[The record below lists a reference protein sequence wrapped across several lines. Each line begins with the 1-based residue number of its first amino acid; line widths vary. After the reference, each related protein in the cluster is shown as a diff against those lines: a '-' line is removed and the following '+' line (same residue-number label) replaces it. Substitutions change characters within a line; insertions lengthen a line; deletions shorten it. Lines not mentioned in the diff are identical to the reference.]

1 MKEILTEW
9 FTHGSVGS
17 WLLPTFQFTDALDI
31 FLVAVLFYEILRW
44 VRKTKAW
51 VLIKGI
57 IIVLVIWL
65 LASVMELNMA
75 IWILESTLSVGIL
88 AVVIIF
94 QPELR
99 RALEQLGQGNFF
111 TRFFGEEKEVKAVIT
126 EEAVENIVQSMVAM
140 SAVKTG
146 ALIAVEQT
154 VQLDEYEQTGLPVD
168 ANITSQLIIN
178 IFEKN
183 TPLHDGAMIIRQ
195 NRILAATCYL
205 PLSQNNDISKD
216 LGTRHRAALGLS
228 EVSDA
233 KVFLVSEETGTM
245 SMAYKGEIYRRITP
259 EFIRHELLGDETPH
273 KTKVQVVKEKILKET
288 HLIDRFSK
296 KKGE

>member
-1 MKEILTEW
+1 MKEILMEW
-9 FTHGSVGS
+9 FSNGSIGS
-17 WLLPTFQFTDALDI
+17 WMLPTFQFTDALDI
-31 FLVAVLFYEILRW
+31 LLVAALFYEILRW

-51 VLIKGI
+51 ALVKGI
-57 IIVLVIWL
+57 ITVLVIWL
-65 LASVMELNMA
+65 LASLMELNMA

-88 AVVIIF
+88 AVVVIF

-99 RALEQLGQGNFF
+99 RALEQLGQGDIF
-111 TRFFGEEKEVKAVIT
+111 TRFFGKEKEVSAEIT
-126 EEAVENIVQSMVAM
+126 EEAAENIIQSMMSM

-154 VQLDEYEQTGLPVD
+154 VQLDEFEQTGLPVD

-205 PLSQNNDISKD
+205 PLSQNSDISKD

-233 KVFLVSEETGTM
+233 KVFIVSEETGTM
-245 SMAYKGEIYRRITP
+245 SMAYQGQIYREITP
-259 EFIRHELLGDETPH
+259 EFIRRELLGSETPH
-273 KTKVQVVKEKILKET
+273 KTKVQVVKDRILKET
-288 HLIDRFSK
+288 HLKDRFTK
-296 KKGE
+296 KKER

>member
-9 FTHGSVGS
+9 FANGAIGS
-17 WLLPTFQFTDALDI
+17 WMLPTFQFTDALDI
-31 FLVAVLFYEILRW
+31 LLVAALFYEVMRW
-44 VRKTKAW
+44 LKKTKAW
-51 VLIKGI
+51 VLVKGI

-65 LASVMELNMA
+65 LASVMELNLA
-75 IWILESTLSVGIL
+75 IWILESTLNVGIL

-94 QPELR
+94 QPEFR
-99 RALEQLGQGNFF
+99 RALEQLGQGKYF
-111 TRFFGEEKEVKAVIT
+111 TRFFGEEKEVKAEIT
-126 EEAVENIVQSMVAM
+126 EEAADQIVQSMLAM

-146 ALIAVEQT
+146 ALIAVEQS
-154 VQLDEYEQTGLPVD
+154 VQLDEFEQTGLPVD
-168 ANITSQLIIN
+168 ASITSQLIVN

-205 PLSQNNDISKD
+205 PLSQNSDISKD

-233 KVFLVSEETGTM
+233 KVFVVSEETGTM
-245 SMAYKGEIYRRITP
+245 SMAYKGEIYRKITP
-259 EFIRHELLGDETPH
+259 EFIRRELVGDEVPH

-288 HLIDRFSK
+288 HLKDRFTK
-296 KKGE
+296 KKEG

>member
-17 WLLPTFQFTDALDI
+17 WMLPTFQFTDALDI

-126 EEAVENIVQSMVAM
+126 EEAVENIVQSMLAM

-245 SMAYKGEIYRRITP
+245 SMAYKGEIYRKITP
-259 EFIRHELLGDETPH
+259 EFIRRELLGDEVPH

-288 HLIDRFSK
+288 RLIDRFGK

>member
-1 MKEILTEW
+1 MKDVFMEW
-9 FTHGSVGS
+9 FSNGSIGS
-17 WLLPTFQFTDALDI
+17 WMLPTFQLTDALDI
-31 FLVAVLFYEILRW
+31 LVVAALFYEILRW

-51 VLIKGI
+51 VLVKGI
-57 IIVLVIWL
+57 ILVLVIWL
-65 LASVMELNMA
+65 VASVLELNMA
-75 IWILESTLSVGIL
+75 IWLLESTLSVGIL

-99 RALEQLGQGNFF
+99 RALEQLGQGDFF
-111 TRFFGEEKEVKAVIT
+111 TRLFGGEKEMNSEIT
-126 EEAVENIVQSMVAM
+126 EEAAENIIQSMLSM

-146 ALIAVEQT
+146 ALIAIEQT
-154 VQLDEYEQTGLPVD
+154 MQLDEFEQTGLPVD

-233 KVFLVSEETGTM
+233 KVFIVSEETGTM
-245 SMAYKGEIYRRITP
+245 SMAYKGEIYRKITP
-259 EFIRHELLGDETPH
+259 EFIRRELLGDEVPH
-273 KTKVQVVKEKILKET
+273 KTKVQVVKDKILKET
-288 HLIDRFSK
+288 HLKDRFSK
-296 KKGE
+296 KKEG

>member
-1 MKEILTEW
+1 MKDVIMEW
-9 FTHGSVGS
+9 FSNGSIGS
-17 WLLPTFQFTDALDI
+17 WMLPTFQLTDALDI
-31 FLVAVLFYEILRW
+31 LVVAALFYEILRW

-51 VLIKGI
+51 VLVKGI
-57 IIVLVIWL
+57 ILVLVIWL
-65 LASVMELNMA
+65 VASILELNMA
-75 IWILESTLSVGIL
+75 IWLLESTLSVGIL

-99 RALEQLGQGNFF
+99 RALEQLGQGSFF
-111 TRFFGEEKEVKAVIT
+111 TRMFGEEKETNVQIT
-126 EEAVENIVQSMVAM
+126 EEAAENIIQSMLAM

-146 ALIAVEQT
+146 ALIAIEQN
-154 VQLDEYEQTGLPVD
+154 VQLDEFEQTGLPVD

-205 PLSQNNDISKD
+205 PLSQNSDISKD

-233 KVFLVSEETGTM
+233 KVFIVSEETGTM
-245 SMAYKGEIYRRITP
+245 SMAYKGEIYRKINP
-259 EFIRHELLGDETPH
+259 EFIRRELLGEAVPH
-273 KTKVQVVKEKILKET
+273 KTKVQAVKEKILKET
-288 HLIDRFSK
+288 HLKERFSK
-296 KKGE
+296 KKEG